1 MGFLVHVVLGICL
14 FPLGLC
20 FHQHLI
26 SKLHQHAS
34 RLLSFRI
41 LVIWIFT
48 WLLFTFSEFSILLFP
63 LSCYYLLPSLSCDQ
77 STPALASQGD
87 YQETR
92 EREREI
98 FQAALTA
105 THSTLSTFRLHH
117 LSFRMVC
124 FCSLPYQLSIIFSSW
139 LPYMFP
145 HMCTAQIS
153 FSHCSFHSTGLRV
166 STQAWDLDPFDF
178 TENGLWPNWLRPV
191 PENVLHTLEKNV
203 YSPVVECSLH
213 VNSVPHIFP
222 WSSVWWFYH
231 YWKGGTKISNL
242 IWTIKTITWIIE
254 LIFKKKFHEK
264 LLFRSKCTPA
274 NEDQRIFTTFITN
287 VGSSETH
294 ILPPA
299 P

>member
-1 MGFLVHVVLGICL
+1 MTSL
-14 FPLGLC
+14 
-20 FHQHLI
+20 
-26 SKLHQHAS
+26 
-34 RLLSFRI
+34 LLS
-41 LVIWIFT
+41 
-48 WLLFTFSEFSILLFP
+48 
-63 LSCYYLLPSLSCDQ
+63 LLPRV
-77 STPALASQGD
+77 TIRRWR
-87 YQETR
+87 R
-92 EREREI
+92 ERERDVDFPSRI
-98 FQAALTA
+98 NSYPL
-105 THSTLSTFRLHH
+105 HSKHIPRLHH

-124 FCSLPYQLSIIFSSW
+124 FCSLLYQLSIIFSSW

-145 HMCTAQIS
+145 HLCTAQIS
-153 FSHCSFHSTGLRV
+153 FSHWFFHSTGLRV
-166 STQAWDLDPFDF
+166 STQTWDLDPFDF

-191 PENVLHTLEKNV
+191 PENALHTLEKNV

-231 YWKGGTKISNL
+231 YWKGGTKVSNL

-264 LLFRSKCTPA
+264 LLFRSKCTPT
-274 NEDQRIFTTFITN
+274 NEDQRIFTTITN
-287 VGSSETH
+287 LGSSKTH